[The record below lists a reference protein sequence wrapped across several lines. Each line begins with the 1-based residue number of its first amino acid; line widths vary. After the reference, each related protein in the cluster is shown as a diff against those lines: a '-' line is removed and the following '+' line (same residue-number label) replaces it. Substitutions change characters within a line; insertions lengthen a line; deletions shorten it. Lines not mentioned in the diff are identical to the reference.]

1 MRCLLKLAA
10 AAAIIIAAVLL
21 VILLCRGCAL
31 SKDNYTHSHYIIRD
45 LCERPSVQML
55 SPHKEWQVALQRA
68 QAIRPLTASSSSA
81 DDFNLDA
88 LLDADNRRRLTNV
101 QKTTLCRCCMTLES
115 LNCSQV
121 SSSAA
126 QRQRE
131 DEAVLQRMHATTV
144 RLDTMMQGNT
154 SAAVALRKAQTAY
167 VKRWKEQSMEYSE
180 VVAAWNVARS
190 AAANVTTDLTS
201 VSFTSNSSNLM
212 SRRSPAKQTSASQR
226 LSGSAGG
233 APQRLSQDDSTLSA
247 VAATATPAHARSSAS
262 RTEVSPINVDKVNP
276 SLRYFCAC

>member
-1 MRCLLKLAA
+1 MLLLLLLFLLLLLLL
-10 AAAIIIAAVLL
+10 LL

-31 SKDNYTHSHYIIRD
+31 SKDNYTYSHYIIRD

-88 LLDADNRRRLTNV
+88 LLDADNRRRLMNV
-101 QKTTLCRCCMTLES
+101 QKVTLCHCCMTLES
-115 LNCSQV
+115 LHCSQV

-226 LSGSAGG
+226 LSGSVGG
-233 APQRLSQDDSTLSA
+233 APHRLSQDDSTLSA